1 MRSPAPRALR
11 QRGFTLLEIL
21 VAVAIFVVIG
31 VLAMTGYNELTQ
43 QSARV
48 ETGAARVRAVQAAM
62 MRMSQDFASL
72 EPRPVRE
79 PLGETID
86 GALRADDRLKDEL
99 VELTHSGWSNP
110 AGVPRPTLQRVAYR
124 LQENQLRRDYW
135 VVLDRTLNEQPIS
148 VVLLDKVKSVRL
160 RYLSANRS
168 WQEEWPPLGYSAP
181 DAKTLRPV
189 AVEIVMDLEDWGE
202 IRRVIEVPG

>member
-1 MRSPAPRALR
+1 MRSRVPSIAR

-31 VLAMTGYNELTQ
+31 ILAMTGYNELTT

-72 EPRPVRE
+72 EPRPIRE
-79 PLGETID
+79 PLGEAID

-135 VVLDRTLNEQPIS
+135 VVLDRTLNEQPVS
-148 VVLLDKVKSVRL
+148 VVLLDKVKSVTL

-181 DAKTLRPV
+181 NAKMLRPL